1 MREQASGWLGLGTFP
16 LFMGVIPI
24 ETVGRARAATAMG
37 LVVMIGELTGGVF
50 GPPIAGR
57 LADTY
62 GLEVAL
68 YIQGAL
74 AIGAGL
80 TALFMIETNPLVLAR
95 RKPAVAAA

>member
-1 MREQASGWLGLGTFP
+1 MRRASTS
-16 LFMGVIPI
+16 
-24 ETVGRARAATAMG
+24 G
-37 LVVMIGELTGGVF
+37 LVSIMNSAVS
-50 GPPIAGR
+50 PAPIAGR

-80 TALFMIETNPLVLAR
+80 AALFMIETNPLVLAR